1 MDDNVLKR
9 LEEIG
14 KLVSFGPP
22 LTELPAAA
30 RPHRAVIATASSSAE
45 DAPRV
50 LDANLFTRWIP
61 AAEDKQPWVELD
73 FGKPETFNA
82 IVCGE
87 YAHNIRTF
95 RVEAMVEGKWVE
107 VLKGGDIKH
116 HFQASFPEVTA
127 QRYRLTLT
135 DCNPSPWL
143 AEVTL
148 IRY

>member
-1 MDDNVLKR
+1 V
-9 LEEIG
+9 
-14 KLVSFGPP
+14 VS
-22 LTELPAAA
+22 
-30 RPHRAVIATASSSAE
+30 ATSSSATPGNE
-45 DAPRV
+45 AARV

-61 AAEDKQPWVELD
+61 APEDKQPWIELD

-82 IVCGE
+82 LVCGE
-87 YAHNIRTF
+87 YAHNIRGF
-95 RVEAMVEGKWVE
+95 RVEALVEGKWVE

-127 QRYRLTLT
+127 QRYRVTLT

-143 AEVTL
+143 AEVTF